1 MKKEG
6 LLMIIGAAVLL
17 TLFIYPLWHIQLI
30 APQYP
35 EGLGMYIYMNDIQGA
50 REHDITNID
59 GLNHYIGMKTIPKP
73 EEMWEFSVFPK
84 VVIGLVTVG
93 VIIGILGF
101 FGVVSHVFYLVW
113 FIIAAI
119 LGLLGIYDFNLWLV
133 DYGTNLDPSASIQLL
148 DPQGNPMTY
157 KPPLLGHQKLLN
169 FDVDSW
175 PSIGGWMMGLSFAL
189 VLLAYLLGWRSS
201 KKHNAT

>member
-6 LLMIIGAAVLL
+6 LLMIIGAAALL
-17 TLFIYPLWHIQLI
+17 TLFFFPLWHIQLI

-35 EGLGMYIYMNDIQGA
+35 EGLGMYIYINNIEGATEFDIQ
-50 REHDITNID
+50 NID

-73 EEMWEFSVFPK
+73 DEMWEFSVFPK
-84 VVIGLVTVG
+84 VVIGLVALG

-101 FGVVSHVFYLVW
+101 LGILPPIAYLIW
-113 FIIAAI
+113 FILAAV

-133 DYGTNLDPSASIQLL
+133 DYGGNLDPNASIKLL
-148 DPQGNPMTY
+148 DPNGNPMVY
-157 KPPLLGHQKLLN
+157 KPPLLGHKKLLN

-175 PSIGGWMMGLSFAL
+175 PALGGWMMGLSFAL
-189 VLLAYLLGWRSS
+189 VLLSYWLGIRSR
-201 KKHNAT
+201 KKTNT